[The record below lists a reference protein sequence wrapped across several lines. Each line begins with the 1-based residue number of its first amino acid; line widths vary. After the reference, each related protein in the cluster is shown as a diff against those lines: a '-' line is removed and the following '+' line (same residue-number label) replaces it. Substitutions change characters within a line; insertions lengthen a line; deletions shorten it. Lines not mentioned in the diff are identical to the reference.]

1 MQRGAL
7 SCHPC
12 GNSMFWTDLRGLD
25 SLLLVA
31 QAQVFCAKPL
41 ATKRRLAKAC
51 LRHMLKNILWRR
63 RRELHRHEFRL
74 KNEPLGSSSFGCQF
88 SCTAKTNACIVNSL
102 EEGERERFLLKLWGR
117 TAPKSTAQ
125 CKLYLLGKYIPSHIY
140 SSSFRYVLVCGVRC
154 REHVPSSSWK
164 AGIEAIIGKQ
174 APRTFDHR
182 HR

>member
-125 CKLYLLGKYIPSHIY
+125 CKLYLLEEIY
-140 SSSFRYVLVCGVRC
+140 SESHLFQQLSMCARVRC
-154 REHVPSSSWK
+154 AVQRARAE
-164 AGIEAIIGKQ
+164 
-174 APRTFDHR
+174 
-182 HR
+182 